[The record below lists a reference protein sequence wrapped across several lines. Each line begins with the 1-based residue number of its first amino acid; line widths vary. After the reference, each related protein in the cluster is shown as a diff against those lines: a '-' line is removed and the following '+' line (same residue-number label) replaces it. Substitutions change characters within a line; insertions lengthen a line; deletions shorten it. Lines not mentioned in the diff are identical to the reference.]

1 MNYKLHNL
9 ITPPHLPMQ
18 LEWKFSDEAEIIGWT
33 ISARNYNTFV
43 ANTMFWSCFIAITI
57 GSYFI
62 YQSMDEDPLFSGAL
76 TLAFFATV
84 TTALV
89 SMTHQRMNFAYRFTQ
104 TGVEYCEWK
113 FLSKWSLTFLK
124 WFAALTAIIFVFLA
138 LIDPSFLIGAL
149 IGPGGVVLIYL
160 TMAKSKNYQNI
171 HNQFH
176 HLDFEWK
183 DFTQLAIATNREVID
198 LKFVKYDEHLKRTVK
213 WSLNI
218 FCNSKQKDYIAN
230 VIKPYLPLNT
240 PIIRAKVNVPMSTD

>member
-104 TGVEYCEWK
+104 TGVE
-113 FLSKWSLTFLK
+113 
-124 WFAALTAIIFVFLA
+124 
-138 LIDPSFLIGAL
+138 
-149 IGPGGVVLIYL
+149 
-160 TMAKSKNYQNI
+160 
-171 HNQFH
+171 
-176 HLDFEWK
+176 
-183 DFTQLAIATNREVID
+183 
-198 LKFVKYDEHLKRTVK
+198 
-213 WSLNI
+213 
-218 FCNSKQKDYIAN
+218 
-230 VIKPYLPLNT
+230 
-240 PIIRAKVNVPMSTD
+240 